1 VIVKITDDKPSF
13 KNMHI
18 AERKRIQAEIIEIA
32 KDSSIL
38 MGVDLAIHAHDKDQQ
53 AIFLELKSLQV
64 RPVLYYSLP
73 NSSFTYRTRVIFVV
87 PIKDSTEEP
96 RGPSRPECDPRETPK
111 HERKTGRD
119 RRDNNPYVFFPP
131 TGQSKDGVDELSG
144 KHFSAQPIQV
154 LQVLAVRTH
163 LPILRIQQQPLQ
175 EVWKAAP

>member
-64 RPVLYYSLP
+64 RPMLYSLP
-73 NSSFTYRTRVIFVV
+73 NSSFTYRTGVIFVV
-87 PIKDSTEEP
+87 PIKDSTEEIQEALLDQNVTHVKRLP
-96 RGPSRPECDPRETPK
+96 MRGIPD
-111 HERKTGRD
+111 
-119 RRDNNPYVFFPP
+119 VM
-131 TGQSKDGVDELSG
+131 
-144 KHFSAQPIQV
+144 
-154 LQVLAVRTH
+154 
-163 LPILRIQQQPLQ
+163 
-175 EVWKAAP
+175 